1 MISELIESVH
11 CTAVSDSDSLLF
23 VTTDQ
28 RSLIIYRRHH
38 DDPWREVIRTK
49 SPNPDIYY
57 TSMLCLPLIHD
68 PEEAKSLPSTL
79 LLFLAATDNRI
90 YLHELSL
97 DNSSLSLVSQ
107 LTVGV
112 LASSKR

>member
-1 MISELIESVH
+1 M
-11 CTAVSDSDSLLF
+11 SDSDYLLF

-28 RSLIIYRRHH
+28 RSLIIYRRSHYE
-38 DDPWREVIRTK
+38 PWREVLRTK

-57 TSMLCLPLIHD
+57 TSMLCLPLIRD
-68 PEEAKSLPSTL
+68 PEEAKSLPSTQ

-97 DNSSLSLVSQ
+97 EKSSLRPVCQ
-107 LTVGV
+107 LTVGAV
-112 LASSKR
+112 SSFEG